1 MAINIFWVLGMDMGL
16 GIKIFLVLG
25 MGMGFG
31 IKNFWVLGFGFW
43 VWVGYIY
50 LNPKPKIFL
59 GETSAPNPKMFN
71 YSLKLFLKKFAY

>member
-1 MAINIFWVLGMDMGL
+1 MGINIFWVLGMDMGL

-43 VWVGYIY
+43 VWVGYIHP
-50 LNPKPKIFL
+50 NPKPKIFL
-59 GETSAPNPKMFN
+59 GETSA
-71 YSLKLFLKKFAY
+71 L